1 MTKAALRPAPLCTT
15 PTTALLLEPQV
26 APRPSA
32 AVPVARERQLAAELL
47 FPQVLSPPLADHRPV
62 MTPDLLRD
70 FPTSAMPNSTPSP
83 GEARASRLRLT
94 PLRSPAISQE
104 SAAFWTP
111 LPSWLTTITA
121 TPHTTR
127 PTAWVSPHPAW
138 RPWRPAHPMKC
149 TGWDL
154 ALDRGWGALGLA
166 WVPAA
171 LLLRGQRLHWGS
183 MAAPL
188 ASPTPRN
195 TLTTPTAGI
204 RKGCRLTCETE
215 GRKNTSQS

>member
-15 PTTALLLEPQV
+15 PTTVPLQELLVEPL
-26 APRPSA
+26 PSA
-32 AVPVARERQLAAELL
+32 AVPVAREQQLAAELL
-47 FPQVLSPPLADHRPV
+47 YPQVLSPLLAGRRPA
-62 MTPDLLRD
+62 MTPDHLQD
-70 FPTSAMPNSTPSP
+70 FPTSAMPNSTPSH
-83 GEARASRLRLT
+83 GEARASSLRLT
-94 PLRSPAISQE
+94 PPPSPVISQE
-104 SAAFWTP
+104 SAVSWTP

-121 TPHTTR
+121 TPRTTR

-138 RPWRPAHPMKC
+138 RPWRPARPMKC

-171 LLLRGQRLHWGS
+171 LLPQGQRLHWGS
-183 MAAPL
+183 TAAPL

-204 RKGCRLTCETE
+204 RRGCRLTCETE
-215 GRKNTSQS
+215 GRENTSQS